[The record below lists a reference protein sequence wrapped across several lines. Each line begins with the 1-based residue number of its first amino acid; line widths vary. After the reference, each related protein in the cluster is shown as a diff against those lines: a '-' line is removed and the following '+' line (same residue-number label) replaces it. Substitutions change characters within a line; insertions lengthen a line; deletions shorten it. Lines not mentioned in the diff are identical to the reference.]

1 MLFLLHGKDTFR
13 SKRKLSEIIQGYEE
27 QNKSGINLQYIDLS
41 KEDFEFFRN
50 RFFTRSMF
58 NEKKLFILKQA
69 FANNVF
75 QMSFL
80 ASKERFLASPN
91 LLVFYERG
99 VVDKKTTLFK
109 FLKAKAQQE
118 EFEPLKK
125 EYLASWAEKE
135 FNGLGVKISASGMR
149 LLISAVGSDLWRLH
163 NEIQKLASWSSGMT
177 KPISAEDVQKMVKTS
192 TKKDIFKTVDA
203 IAAKK
208 KGEALIHLRNH
219 LEKGDSP
226 FYLLTMLAWQFSNL
240 LAMKERVEKNK
251 NTGTLGWHPYVM
263 QKCLRLCK
271 MFSFE
276 ELKNTY
282 NEISNMDLK
291 IKTGQIDPEFAL
303 EILIAKI

>member
-1 MLFLLHGKDTFR
+1 
-13 SKRKLSEIIQGYEE
+13 
-27 QNKSGINLQYIDLS
+27 
-41 KEDFEFFRN
+41 
-50 RFFTRSMF
+50 MF

-69 FANNVF
+69 FENQNF
-75 QMSFL
+75 QISFL

-118 EFEPLKK
+118 EFEPLKN
-125 EYLASWAEKE
+125 EYLAIWAEKE
-135 FNGLGVKISASGMR
+135 FNSFGVKISASGMR
-149 LLISAVGSDLWRLH
+149 LLISATGSDLWRLH
-163 NEIQKLASWSSGMT
+163 NEIQKLVCWKGGQWEKGQEDKEVFDKNKGNYGLPRRCLVKAGKGTT
-177 KPISAEDVQKMVKTS
+177 KSISAEDVQKMVKTS
-192 TKKDIFKTVDA
+192 IKKDIFKTIDA

-226 FYLLTMLAWQFSNL
+226 FYLLSMLAWQFSNL

-263 QKCLRLCK
+263 QKCLRLCE